1 MRTKCNSYLCGSN
14 KVAAGVLMERKQNGF
29 VLIVAMIVLAA
40 MSLAAVSLV
49 RTVDTST
56 LLARNISFQRDAI
69 GRSDAGIEAALQKF
83 RLGGTYYG
91 VLGLKAVHETDSAAQ
106 NYSSIMLSAD
116 GDGVPTILKSSSFNS
131 TWTAAPI
138 ELGES
143 TIGYYIIERLC
154 ASNDVAQGAL
164 ERRCIMG
171 GRVAKGGTQP
181 ADRPATNVPP
191 LFRATI
197 KVTGPRNTV
206 SYAQT
211 QFTLA
216 EN

>member
-143 TIGYYIIERLC
+143 TIGYYIIERSIRSAATAKATC
-154 ASNDVAQGAL
+154 SDSAVGHQVSNPKTRRIQLTTATYLDAVRPDRKAVAA
-164 ERRCIMG
+164 
-171 GRVAKGGTQP
+171 VA
-181 ADRPATNVPP
+181 
-191 LFRATI
+191 
-197 KVTGPRNTV
+197 
-206 SYAQT
+206 
-211 QFTLA
+211 
-216 EN
+216 